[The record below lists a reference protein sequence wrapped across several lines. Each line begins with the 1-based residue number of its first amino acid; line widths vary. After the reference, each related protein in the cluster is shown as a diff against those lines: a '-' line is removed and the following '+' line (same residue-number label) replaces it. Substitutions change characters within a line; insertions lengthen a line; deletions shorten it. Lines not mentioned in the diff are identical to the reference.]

1 VPRTLGQAV
10 GFLLGLWIAL
20 QLSPFCVRVAAAGE
34 EAPAEHPSL
43 EDALHEAV
51 NATRAEHDL
60 IPLRRDPEL
69 DRVARAHASDMARQ
83 GYLSHENRSG
93 ANPLDRL
100 FRGGLQGFTLAA
112 ENVGRT
118 NEAPPNHHILASWL
132 ASEVHRRNL
141 LAAAFNAT
149 GLGIA
154 SAPGGA
160 LVYAQVYVTY
170 PR

>member
-1 VPRTLGQAV
+1 MPRTLGQAF
-10 GFLLGLWIAL
+10 GFLFGLWIAL
-20 QLSPFCVRVAAAGE
+20 QLSPLCVRVASADASRPTHPE
-34 EAPAEHPSL
+34 LEA
-43 EDALHEAV
+43 ALHQAV
-51 NATRAEHDL
+51 NATRQVHHL
-60 IPLRRDPEL
+60 IPLRRSAEL
-69 DRVARAHASDMARQ
+69 DRVARAHAADMARS
-83 GYLSHENRSG
+83 GYLSHQNRTGEN
-93 ANPLDRL
+93 PVDRL
-100 FRGGLQGFTLAA
+100 QRGGLDGFTLAA

-118 NEAPPNHHILASWL
+118 NEAPPNHHILQSWL

-154 SAPGGA
+154 RAPDGA